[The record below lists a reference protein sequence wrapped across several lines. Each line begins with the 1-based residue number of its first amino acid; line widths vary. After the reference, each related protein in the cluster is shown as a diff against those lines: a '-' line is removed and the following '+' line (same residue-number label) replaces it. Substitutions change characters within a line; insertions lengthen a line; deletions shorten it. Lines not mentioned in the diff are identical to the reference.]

1 MSPARA
7 TTDVPPVASTL
18 AGRTVLVTGAGQ
30 GVGRGV
36 ALAAAAAGAS
46 VVVTARRP
54 EAAAGVVAEIEG
66 RGGVAAPAV
75 CDVTDAAHVDAAVAV
90 ALDRFGG
97 LDAAVH
103 NATSPHS
110 SRSAVLE
117 DVPDEAWD
125 DLVAVALRGAF
136 HLARASA
143 RPLRERRGTLV
154 VLVSTAAVE
163 GSAPLPAYAA
173 VKAAQR
179 AMVKSLAREWGPE
192 GVRVN
197 ALAPVAVTRAM
208 ADFFERE
215 PEAAARLA
223 ERAALRRLGDPEAD
237 VGRALTFLVGPDS
250 AFVTGQ
256 TLVVNG
262 GALLL

>member
-1 MSPARA
+1 
-7 TTDVPPVASTL
+7 VPVL

-30 GVGRGV
+30 GVGRGL
-36 ALAAAAAGAS
+36 ALAAAAAGGS
-46 VVVTARRP
+46 VVVTARRA
-54 EAAAGVVAEIEG
+54 EAVDDVVAEIET
-66 RGGVAAPAV
+66 RGGRVAGAV
-75 CDVTDAAHVDAAVAV
+75 CDVTDQGSLDAAVGVAV
-90 ALDRFGG
+90 DRFGG

-117 DVPDEAWD
+117 DVTDEVWD

-136 HLARASA
+136 HLARAA
-143 RPLRERRGTLV
+143 AGPLRERRGTLV
-154 VLVSTAAVE
+154 LLTSTAAIE

-179 AMVKSLAREWGPE
+179 AMVKSLAREWGPS

-215 PEAAARLA
+215 PEAAERLA
-223 ERAALRRLGDPEAD
+223 ERAALRRLGEPEAD
-237 VGRALTFLVGPDS
+237 IGRALTFLLGPDS
-250 AFVTGQ
+250 GFVTGQ

-262 GALLL
+262 GAMLL

>member
-1 MSPARA
+1 
-7 TTDVPPVASTL
+7 VSTL

-30 GVGRGV
+30 GVGRGI
-36 ALAAAAAGAS
+36 ALAVAAAGGTA
-46 VVVTARRP
+46 VVTARRQS
-54 EAAAGVVAEIEG
+54 AVDDVVAEITD
-66 RGGVAAPAV
+66 RGAGDRVAGAV
-75 CDVTDAAHVDAAVAV
+75 CDVTDLPQVSAAVGVAV
-90 ALDRFGG
+90 DRFGG

-103 NATSPHS
+103 NATSPQS

-117 DVPDEAWD
+117 DVTDEQWD

-136 HLARASA
+136 HLALAA
-143 RPLRERRGTLV
+143 ALPLRERRGSLV
-154 VLVSTAAVE
+154 ILTSTAAIE
-163 GSAPLPAYAA
+163 GSGPLPGYAA

-179 AMVKSLAREWGPE
+179 AMVKSLAREWGPS

-215 PEAAARLA
+215 PEAAERLA
-223 ERAALRRLGDPEAD
+223 ERAALRRLGEPEAD
-237 VGRALTFLVGPDS
+237 IGRALTFLVGPDS
-250 AFVTGQ
+250 SFVTGQ

-262 GALLL
+262 GAMLL

>member
-1 MSPARA
+1 MTALP
-7 TTDVPPVASTL
+7 TL
-18 AGRTVLVTGAGQ
+18 ADRTVLVTGAGQ
-30 GVGRGV
+30 GVGRGI

-54 EAAAGVVAEIEG
+54 EAADEVVAEIEG
-66 RGGVAAPAV
+66 RGGRAAPAV
-75 CDVTDAAHVDAAVAV
+75 CDVTDAGQVTAAVDVAV
-90 ALDRFGG
+90 DRFGG

-110 SRSAVLE
+110 SHSAPLE
-117 DVPDEAWD
+117 DVGDEMWD
-125 DLVAVALRGAF
+125 ELVAVALRGAF
-136 HLARASA
+136 HLAVASA
-143 RPLRERRGTLV
+143 AALRERRGTLV
-154 VLVSTAAVE
+154 LLTSTAAIE
-163 GSAPLPAYAA
+163 GSAPLPVYAA

-179 AMVKSLAREWGPE
+179 TMVKSLAREWGPS

-215 PEAAARLA
+215 PEAAERLA
-223 ERAALRRLGDPEAD
+223 ERAALRRLGEPEAD
-237 VGRALTFLVGPDS
+237 IGRALTFLVGPDS
-250 AFVTGQ
+250 GFVTGQ

-262 GALLL
+262 GAMLL

>member
-1 MSPARA
+1 
-7 TTDVPPVASTL
+7 VPVL

-30 GVGRGV
+30 GVGRGL
-36 ALAAAAAGAS
+36 ALAAAAAGGS
-46 VVVTARRP
+46 VVVTARRA
-54 EAAAGVVAEIEG
+54 EAVDDVVAEIET
-66 RGGVAAPAV
+66 RGGRAAGAV
-75 CDVTDAAHVDAAVAV
+75 CDVTRQGDLDAAVGVAV
-90 ALDRFGG
+90 DRFGG

-117 DVPDEAWD
+117 DVTDEAWD

-136 HLARASA
+136 HLARAA
-143 RPLRERRGTLV
+143 AGPLRERRGTLV
-154 VLVSTAAVE
+154 LLTSTAAIE

-179 AMVKSLAREWGPE
+179 AMVKSLAREWGPS

-215 PEAAARLA
+215 PEAAERLA
-223 ERAALRRLGDPEAD
+223 ERAALRRLGEPEAD
-237 VGRALTFLVGPDS
+237 IGRALTFLLGPDS
-250 AFVTGQ
+250 GFVTGQ

-262 GALLL
+262 GAMLL

>member
-1 MSPARA
+1 M
-7 TTDVPPVASTL
+7 ASTVISTAPTL

-30 GVGRGV
+30 GVGRGL
-36 ALAAAAAGAS
+36 ALAAAAAGGS
-46 VVVTARRP
+46 VVVTARRQ
-54 EAAAGVVAEIEG
+54 AAVDEVVAEISD
-66 RGGVAAPAV
+66 RGGADRVAGAV
-75 CDVTDAAHVDAAVAV
+75 CDVTDLAQVSAAVGVAV
-90 ALDRFGG
+90 DRFGG

-103 NATSPHS
+103 NATSPSS

-117 DVPDEAWD
+117 DVTDEQWD

-136 HLARASA
+136 HLATASA
-143 RPLRERRGTLV
+143 LALRERRGSLV
-154 VLVSTAAVE
+154 ILTSTAAIE
-163 GSAPLPAYAA
+163 GSGPLPAYAA

-179 AMVKSLAREWGPE
+179 AMVKSLAREWGPS

-215 PEAAARLA
+215 PEAAERLA
-223 ERAALRRLGDPEAD
+223 ERAALRRLGEPEAD
-237 VGRALTFLVGPDS
+237 IGRALTFLVGPDS
-250 AFVTGQ
+250 SFVTGQ

-262 GALLL
+262 GAMLL